1 MEKEHKDNA
10 VINSSDIISTIGK
23 ALISFYSFD
32 EKFIFQNQYYS
43 EETIGEIIDDFLKK
57 NSEEFLKKILNVKY
71 FNKNNLFF
79 YVQKDVN
86 KFEKIVYYNATI
98 SSIFFNI
105 QDTIHLLKS
114 SSTDISKLMLLKIY
128 IIHKHLKLAEKSD
141 EYIIKKTYL
150 IGKPIFN
157 TFKYYLYDKNIKKL
171 RIIKYSMEDIN
182 SSSIKCLS
190 TIDSY
195 CNAMNS
201 LYLYQSNSENTN
213 FDNFFKIDLFS
224 NKINLISSKFPK
236 RILHSMIYIPKYY
249 IFIIGGK
256 KEKEVIK
263 YNINTDNE
271 NYKKY
276 RYLLPYELIEPSL
289 IFVNSRY
296 LYAFENSTFEFHILR
311 TDLKY
316 ITPFEDIKLAN
327 SKFIPMNQKFFGVVK
342 SNNTIIFLGGQMI
355 NSNKEFINNCY
366 EYDYNNDKL
375 IISKREFKS
384 FYFIEKTFI
393 PVSDGLYMQIAEYK
407 NLNKYEPKVIFFE
420 VKKYFL
426 KIE

>member
-1 MEKEHKDNA
+1 
-10 VINSSDIISTIGK
+10 
-23 ALISFYSFD
+23 
-32 EKFIFQNQYYS
+32 
-43 EETIGEIIDDFLKK
+43 
-57 NSEEFLKKILNVKY
+57 
-71 FNKNNLFF
+71 
-79 YVQKDVN
+79 
-86 KFEKIVYYNATI
+86 
-98 SSIFFNI
+98 
-105 QDTIHLLKS
+105 
-114 SSTDISKLMLLKIY
+114 
-128 IIHKHLKLAEKSD
+128 
-141 EYIIKKTYL
+141 
-150 IGKPIFN
+150 
-157 TFKYYLYDKNIKKL
+157 
-171 RIIKYSMEDIN
+171 MEDIN

-263 YNINTDNE
+263 YNIKTDNE

-289 IFVNSRY
+289 IYVNNRY

-311 TDLKY
+311 TDLIY

-393 PVSDGLYMQIAEYK
+393 PVSDGLYIQIAEYK